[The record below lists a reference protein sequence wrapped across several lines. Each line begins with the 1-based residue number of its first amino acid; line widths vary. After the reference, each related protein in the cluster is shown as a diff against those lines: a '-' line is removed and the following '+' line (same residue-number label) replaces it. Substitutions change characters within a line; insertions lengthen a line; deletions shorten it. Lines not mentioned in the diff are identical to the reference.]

1 MSLRIGLNYV
11 LDYLCKMPIAE
22 ITKSDLTNAFTPLV
36 NKYADGVIQKAY
48 TIVKLIFNKACAE
61 GDIPKDPTAYWK
73 RPKSNI
79 SQDKC
84 KNRSNPSTCTEKSCH
99 LIGIILPPRRRCLPP
114 ISVFFITE
122 ALHTVPVPAQMA
134 SGTVRRQPHGKR
146 LASVKGSS

>member
-1 MSLRIGLNYV
+1 MDQQTLFYV
-11 LDYLCKMPIAE
+11 SALTREMIAVCYNNFE
-22 ITKSDLTNAFTPLV
+22 MDEEKGADEHIRQFFCLTHNPVFFRDITYN
-36 NKYADGVIQKAY
+36 
-48 TIVKLIFNKACAE
+48 
-61 GDIPKDPTAYWK
+61 
-73 RPKSNI
+73 R
-79 SQDKC
+79 C

>member
-1 MSLRIGLNYV
+1 MGYRRSWFDNERKFNYDTEIFISKLEKALRNNLFEN
-11 LDYLCKMPIAE
+11 C
-22 ITKSDLTNAFTPLV
+22 
-36 NKYADGVIQKAY
+36 IQKNEDVIGA
-48 TIVKLIFNKACAE
+48 IVL
-61 GDIPKDPTAYWK
+61 GQY
-73 RPKSNI
+73 
-79 SQDKC
+79 C